1 MNVPL
6 APRAERRIRPNS
18 QGRTPAHGSTIQVGP
33 SERRSRY
40 GGLLRSG
47 SLRSPP
53 LHKPPQLEGTHRI
66 VKVESRIM

>member
-6 APRAERRIRPNS
+6 PPAAESRMRPNA
-18 QGRTPAHGSTIQVGP
+18 QRRTPAHGSIIEVGP
-33 SERRSRY
+33 SEPRSSW
-40 GGLLRSG
+40 GGLRRSG

-53 LHKPPQLEGTHRI
+53 LRKPPQLEGTPCI